1 MKPDND
7 ICKCAC
13 GYTWKRGF
21 SGHHYCEPQ
30 YQATI
35 SSLEAERNAAL
46 NTCTLIAE
54 ALGITGAVAGD
65 TIARVQ
71 QLISE
76 NAALTDKAAS
86 ELSNSWLLHRAVMT
100 IQAALH
106 CIHGTNI
113 YEAQCW
119 LESIAD
125 DAELVIPPEMML
137 SDLQRWFDENMTG
150 LITHAKA
157 VEIIKAEMSAT
168 TQAISEIKTQGR
180 IEATYFTAN
189 RLLAAFEHGFTDK
202 PENEVADI
210 ALMILESAKY
220 MPSAQPEE
228 FTKTYSDQVLASIA
242 ASLHAGRKG

>member
-1 MKPDND
+1 MSENTDYETLK
-7 ICKCAC
+7 
-13 GYTWKRGF
+13 
-21 SGHHYCEPQ
+21 
-30 YQATI
+30 
-35 SSLEAERNAAL
+35 AERDAAL
-46 NTCTLIAE
+46 NTCSLITE

-65 TIARVQ
+65 TIARLQ
-71 QLISE
+71 QLVGE

-86 ELSNSWLLHRAVMT
+86 ELSNAWLLHRAVMT

-113 YEAQCW
+113 YEAKCW

-168 TQAISEIKTQGR
+168 TQEINEIKAQGVDELA
-180 IEATYFTAN
+180 EAFNSWADDSNGDYEAE
-189 RLLAAFEHGFTDK
+189 RHWA
-202 PENEVADI
+202 VASKE
-210 ALMILESAKY
+210 ALS
-220 MPSAQPEE
+220 
-228 FTKTYSDQVLASIA
+228 FA
-242 ASLHAGRKG
+242 ASLRGNN

>member
-1 MKPDND
+1 MSENTDYETLK
-7 ICKCAC
+7 
-13 GYTWKRGF
+13 
-21 SGHHYCEPQ
+21 
-30 YQATI
+30 
-35 SSLEAERNAAL
+35 AECDAGL
-46 NTCTLIAE
+46 TLISR
-54 ALGITGAVAGD
+54 LVF
-65 TIARVQ
+65 
-71 QLISE
+71 E

-86 ELSNSWLLHRAVMT
+86 ELSNAWLLHRAVMT

-168 TQAISEIKTQGR
+168 TQAISEIKAQG
-180 IEATYFTAN
+180 
-189 RLLAAFEHGFTDK
+189 
-202 PENEVADI
+202 V
-210 ALMILESAKY
+210 
-220 MPSAQPEE
+220 EE
-228 FTKTYSDQVLASIA
+228 FVTKIA
-242 ASLHAGRKG
+242 RDLRMAGGGDGYHENLYPEFAEHLECKGGDFSASLRVTADE

>member
-1 MKPDND
+1 MSENTDYETLKV
-7 ICKCAC
+7 
-13 GYTWKRGF
+13 
-21 SGHHYCEPQ
+21 
-30 YQATI
+30 
-35 SSLEAERNAAL
+35 ERDSAL
-46 NTCTLIAE
+46 NTCSLIAE
-54 ALGITGAVAGD
+54 ALGIKGAVAGG

-71 QLISE
+71 QLVSE

-168 TQAISEIKTQGR
+168 TQAINEIKAQGVM
-180 IEATYFTAN
+180 EFATS
-189 RLLAAFEHGFTDK
+189 RAAFLSGYEHAEKF
-202 PENEVADI
+202 
-210 ALMILESAKY
+210 
-220 MPSAQPEE
+220 
-228 FTKTYSDQVLASIA
+228 A
-242 ASLHAGRKG
+242 ASLRGEQNAK

>member
-1 MKPDND
+1 MSENTDYETLK
-7 ICKCAC
+7 
-13 GYTWKRGF
+13 
-21 SGHHYCEPQ
+21 
-30 YQATI
+30 
-35 SSLEAERNAAL
+35 AERDSAL
-46 NTCTLIAE
+46 NTCSLIAE
-54 ALGITGAVAGD
+54 ALGITGAVSGD

-71 QLISE
+71 QLVGE
-76 NAALTDKAAS
+76 NAVLTDKAAS

-150 LITHAKA
+150 LITHAQA

-168 TQAISEIKTQGR
+168 TQALNEYIARSIVAPDGYQLCFVPLEQT
-180 IEATYFTAN
+180 TAFRDACTTAYEESLN
-189 RLLAAFEHGFTDK
+189 GTGPCGVFMAGYRSMLSAAPKF
-202 PENEVADI
+202 
-210 ALMILESAKY
+210 
-220 MPSAQPEE
+220 
-228 FTKTYSDQVLASIA
+228 A
-242 ASLHAGRKG
+242 ASLRGEHEIKS

>member
-1 MKPDND
+1 MSENTDYETLK
-7 ICKCAC
+7 
-13 GYTWKRGF
+13 
-21 SGHHYCEPQ
+21 
-30 YQATI
+30 
-35 SSLEAERNAAL
+35 AERDSAL
-46 NTCTLIAE
+46 NTCTLIAD
-54 ALGITGAVAGD
+54 ALGITGAVAGE

-71 QLISE
+71 QLVGE

-86 ELSNSWLLHRAVMT
+86 ELSNAWLLHRAVMT

-150 LITHAKA
+150 LITHAQA

-168 TQAISEIKTQGR
+168 TQALNEIKAQGVEEQVSR
-180 IEATYFTAN
+180 LEGEYGELDDVCVMVFRDLREFATSLRGN
-189 RLLAAFEHGFTDK
+189 RC
-202 PENEVADI
+202 
-210 ALMILESAKY
+210 
-220 MPSAQPEE
+220 
-228 FTKTYSDQVLASIA
+228 
-242 ASLHAGRKG
+242 

>member
-1 MKPDND
+1 MSENTDYETLKD
-7 ICKCAC
+7 
-13 GYTWKRGF
+13 
-21 SGHHYCEPQ
+21 
-30 YQATI
+30 
-35 SSLEAERNAAL
+35 ERDAAL
-46 NTCTLIAE
+46 STCTLIAE

-65 TIARVQ
+65 TIAKVH
-71 QLISE
+71 QLVGES
-76 NAALTDKAAS
+76 AVLTDKAAS

-150 LITHAKA
+150 LITHAQA

-168 TQAISEIKTQGR
+168 TQALNEIKAQGA
-180 IEATYFTAN
+180 IEFAEFLKVQAKESLSRGDHYVFDRLNAQAVTAE
-189 RLLAAFEHGFTDK
+189 RF
-202 PENEVADI
+202 
-210 ALMILESAKY
+210 
-220 MPSAQPEE
+220 
-228 FTKTYSDQVLASIA
+228 A
-242 ASLHAGRKG
+242 ASLRGEQNG